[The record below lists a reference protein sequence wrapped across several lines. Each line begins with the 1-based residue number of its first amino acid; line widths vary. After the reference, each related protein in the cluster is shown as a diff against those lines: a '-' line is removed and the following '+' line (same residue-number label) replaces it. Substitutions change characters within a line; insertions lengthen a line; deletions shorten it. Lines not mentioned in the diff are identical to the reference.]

1 MFLHYVWEPC
11 TDLVLAKGLFSV
23 LYFIAF
29 VEKQSPLATLQV
41 LRFLVYFYFL
51 FMIQAK
57 PSLFSAHL
65 FLIITCQTQSIEAI
79 TLYYVLISF
88 LFPRVNTLWRKKLH
102 QNSGF
107 RPCFEQG
114 ISSFFSCLSAKH
126 RCRNSTRENERRLKC
141 AKNVSCFEAWEQ
153 EEDNN
158 SRISLLQT
166 L

>member
-1 MFLHYVWEPC
+1 MKFLEIYVKNNSPPPPKDTPDSETHFSTQMFLHYVWEPC

-65 FLIITCQTQSIEAI
+65 FLIITCQTQSIGTI

-102 QNSGF
+102 
-107 RPCFEQG
+107 
-114 ISSFFSCLSAKH
+114 
-126 RCRNSTRENERRLKC
+126 
-141 AKNVSCFEAWEQ
+141 
-153 EEDNN
+153 
-158 SRISLLQT
+158 
-166 L
+166 